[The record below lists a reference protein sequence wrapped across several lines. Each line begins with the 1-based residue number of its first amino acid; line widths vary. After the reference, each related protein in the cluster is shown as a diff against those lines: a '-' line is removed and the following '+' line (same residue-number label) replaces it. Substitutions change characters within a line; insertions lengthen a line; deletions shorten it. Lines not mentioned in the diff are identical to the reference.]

1 MKGLINFIIELNQYI
16 LYLGIKIRIRLKPKG
31 TDNDEVLQMSN
42 EFWMVLINGILVVN
56 YLMPIFINREE
67 MLNTT
72 KSEAWLLIA
81 ILFGLKYI
89 FDYYTFYR
97 HKKWKVIVVKFDRFR
112 SKEIKTTYLVIFLFL
127 FLLSFVVVYLRWH
140 N

>member
-42 EFWMVLINGILVVN
+42 EFWMGLINAIWVTN
-56 YLMPIFINREE
+56 YLMPIFRNREE
-67 MLNTT
+67 MLDAT
-72 KSEAWLLIA
+72 KSEAWLLFA

-112 SKEIKTTYLVIFLFL
+112 SKKIKTTYLVIFLYL
-127 FLLSFVVVYLRWH
+127 FLLSFVVVYSRWF
-140 N
+140 